1 MAVRVIITHPGSPRR
16 EIVGDGLLY
25 GTTDSPEAIC
35 VDDAQDQTRLGGGSG
50 RFGALLVASIFLRR
64 RMQLLFAPCRTVL
77 GTANFDRHAP
87 QTLYV
92 LHTRLER

>member
-25 GTTDSPEAIC
+25 GATDSPEAIC

-50 RFGALLVASIFLRR
+50 RFGALLVAQVSIFLRR
-64 RMQLLFAPCRTVL
+64 RSCFSRLVALF
-77 GTANFDRHAP
+77 
-87 QTLYV
+87 
-92 LHTRLER
+92 

>member
-50 RFGALLVASIFLRR
+50 RFGTLLVAQVSIFLRR
-64 RMQLLFAPCRTVL
+64 RSCFSRLVALF
-77 GTANFDRHAP
+77 
-87 QTLYV
+87 
-92 LHTRLER
+92 

>member
-16 EIVGDGLLY
+16 EIVGGGLLY

-50 RFGALLVASIFLRR
+50 RFGALLVAQVSIFLRR
-64 RMQLLFAPCRTVL
+64 RSCFSRLAALF
-77 GTANFDRHAP
+77 
-87 QTLYV
+87 
-92 LHTRLER
+92 

>member
-16 EIVGDGLLY
+16 EIVGDGLLHVY

-50 RFGALLVASIFLRR
+50 RFGALLVAQVSIFLRR
-64 RMQLLFAPCRTVL
+64 RSCFSRLVALF
-77 GTANFDRHAP
+77 
-87 QTLYV
+87 
-92 LHTRLER
+92 